1 MVPGKTSAANAAQS
15 PIMNLDD
22 TQKQTVRAW
31 IEDGQKLAE
40 IQKRL
45 GSQFGLQLTY
55 MEVRLLVDDLKL
67 MPKDPP
73 PLPAPKVPA
82 PSAGPATGVGQAA
95 PAPAPA
101 GGDPLLPAASKVS
114 VGVDALPLP
123 GAMVSGTVTFSDGQ
137 TGKWY
142 IDDAGQ
148 LGVAPTIKG
157 YRPPQSDMAAFQK
170 ALQVELQKLGFG

>member
-1 MVPGKTSAANAAQS
+1 
-15 PIMNLDD
+15 MNLDD
-22 TQKQTVRAW
+22 TQNQKVRAW
-31 IEDGQKLAE
+31 IDDGQKLAE

-45 GSQFGLQLTY
+45 GSEFGLQFTY

-73 PLPAPKVPA
+73 PLPPVKLPA
-82 PSAGPATGVGQAA
+82 PSAASATGVGQAA
-95 PAPAPA
+95 PAPV
-101 GGDPLLPAASKVS
+101 GSDPLAPAASKVS
-114 VGVDALPLP
+114 VGVDAIPLP
-123 GAMVSGTVTFSDGQ
+123 GAMVTGTVTFSDGQ

-157 YRPPQSDMAAFQK
+157 YRPPQADMATFQK
-170 ALQVELQKLGFG
+170 LLQVELQKLGFG

>member
-1 MVPGKTSAANAAQS
+1 
-15 PIMNLDD
+15 
-22 TQKQTVRAW
+22 
-31 IEDGQKLAE
+31 
-40 IQKRL
+40 
-45 GSQFGLQLTY
+45 
-55 MEVRLLVDDLKL
+55 
-67 MPKDPP
+67 
-73 PLPAPKVPA
+73 
-82 PSAGPATGVGQAA
+82 
-95 PAPAPA
+95 
-101 GGDPLLPAASKVS
+101 

-157 YRPPQSDMAAFQK
+157 YRPPQFDMAAFQK

>member
-1 MVPGKTSAANAAQS
+1 
-15 PIMNLDD
+15 MNLDD
-22 TQKQTVRAW
+22 TQKQKVRAW
-31 IEDGQKLAE
+31 IDDGQKLAE

-45 GSQFGLQLTY
+45 GSEFGLHLTY

-73 PLPAPKVPA
+73 PLPAPKLPA
-82 PSAGPATGVGQAA
+82 PSAEPAAGVGQ
-95 PAPAPA
+95 PAPALAPA
-101 GGDPLLPAASKVS
+101 GSDPLKPAASKVS
-114 VGVDALPLP
+114 VGVDAIPLP

-142 IDDAGQ
+142 IDDSGQ

-157 YRPPQSDMAAFQK
+157 YRPPQADMATFQK
-170 ALQVELQKLGFG
+170 LLQVELQKLGFG

>member
-1 MVPGKTSAANAAQS
+1 
-15 PIMNLDD
+15 MNLDD
-22 TQKQTVRAW
+22 TQKQKVRAW
-31 IEDGQKLAE
+31 IDDGQKLAE

-45 GSQFGLQLTY
+45 GSEFGLQLTY

-73 PLPAPKVPA
+73 PLPAPKLPA
-82 PSAGPATGVGQAA
+82 PPAGPATGVGQAA

-101 GGDPLLPAASKVS
+101 GSDPLMPAACKVS
-114 VGVDALPLP
+114 VGVDTLPLP

-148 LGVAPTIKG
+148 LGVAPTVKG
-157 YRPPQSDMAAFQK
+157 YRPPQSDMATFQK
-170 ALQVELQKLGFG
+170 LLQVELQKLGFG